1 MQLVLIDGPIG
12 GPRGTFEHALLGL
25 ASSSRH
31 TQQNDEMVVASQL
44 LSLLAKGGE
53 EPAEPLGRRS
63 RVELFIA
70 SEDDVGVDLAREH
83 LPRVHIHRVCGGH
96 REILRGR
103 SAGELAKLVSDAWEV
118 RSQSTPLM
126 RAASGERISGDRPS
140 PLLPRRYQERT
151 SGEKSPLP
159 PPRRQSKD
167 KDKE

>member
-1 MQLVLIDGPIG
+1 
-12 GPRGTFEHALLGL
+12 
-25 ASSSRH
+25 
-31 TQQNDEMVVASQL
+31 MVVASQL

-103 SAGELAKLVSDAWEV
+103 SAGDLQSSLATRGRCAL
-118 RSQSTPLM
+118 
-126 RAASGERISGDRPS
+126 RA
-140 PLLPRRYQERT
+140 RRLCA
-151 SGEKSPLP
+151 PLP
-159 PPRRQSKD
+159 ESG
-167 KDKE
+167 